1 MSATTKTTT
10 EDPAETLLGEW
21 VARVADLET
30 RHAEAVEKAERVG
43 QLVGETRR
51 AAILGVPADV
61 RGAIEAERIARADA
75 DELAAQLDIARGERN
90 AANIAAGQVA
100 LARQAAHLQSEAA
113 RLNEAA
119 TASDEAIDAA
129 VAVLLARYDE
139 RWELVQEA
147 TALVSTAQAARV
159 PLGALDVQLRVARIA
174 HLDPNKYPRQSPYE
188 LGI

>member
-61 RGAIEAERIARADA
+61 RGAIEAERIAREEA
-75 DELAAQLDIARGERN
+75 DELAAQLAIATEERN
-90 AANIAAGQVA
+90 SANTAAGKVVA
-100 LARQAAHLQSEAA
+100 ERHAEQIRADAVRIA
-113 RLNEAA
+113 EAA
-119 TASDEAIDAA
+119 TASDDAIDALA
-129 VAVLLARYDE
+129 VKLLELYDQRWALTQQATDLADTARKAGVPVYG
-139 RWELVQEA
+139 LGA
-147 TALVSTAQAARV
+147 V
-159 PLGALDVQLRVARIA
+159 PLRVERIPSLNA
-174 HLDPNKYPRQSPYE
+174 PRHNPYE
-188 LGI
+188 LGL